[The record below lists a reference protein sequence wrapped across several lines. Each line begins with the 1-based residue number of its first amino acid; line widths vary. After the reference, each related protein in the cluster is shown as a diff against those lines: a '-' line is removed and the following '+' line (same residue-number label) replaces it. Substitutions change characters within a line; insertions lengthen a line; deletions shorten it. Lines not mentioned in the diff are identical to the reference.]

1 MPELPEVET
10 VCRGLRPHMEGAAIA
25 SVQLN
30 RPDLRFPFPDHFANI
45 ITGTRVESITRR
57 AKYIL
62 MNLDNDH
69 TLLTHLG
76 MSGRMLIH
84 PEDTNKHDHVV
95 FYLEDRKVVYR
106 DPRRFGF
113 MDLVPTAHLDSNR
126 FLQSLGIE
134 PLSHELDGLYLQAA
148 FKNKKSIIKT
158 LLLNQSIIAGLGNIY
173 VCEALFDTGI
183 HPESPGH
190 VLNKMQLEKLSM
202 AIKNVLKRAIS
213 AGGSS
218 LQDHRQVDGNLGYF
232 QHQFKVY
239 GRSGEPCM
247 KCQVPIH
254 RLVQSGRSTFFC
266 PSCQAGSII

>member
-10 VCRGLRPHMEGAAIA
+10 VCLGLRPHMEGTVIG

-30 RPDLRFPFPDHFANI
+30 RPDLRFPFPKNFANI
-45 ITGTRVESITRR
+45 VTGARVESIIRR

-62 MNLDNDH
+62 MNLDNGH
-69 TLLTHLG
+69 TLLSHLG

-84 PEDTNKHDHVV
+84 PKDTNQHDHVV
-95 FYLEDRKVVYR
+95 FHLVDGKVVYR

-113 MDLVPTAHLDSNR
+113 MDLVQTSHLDSNR
-126 FLQSLGIE
+126 FLQNLGIE
-134 PLSHELDGLYLQAA
+134 PLSCDLDSLYLQAA
-148 FKNKKSIIKT
+148 FKNKKSPIKT

-183 HPESPGH
+183 HPKKPGCS
-190 VLNKMQLEKLSM
+190 LNEAQLERLCM
-202 AIKNVLKRAIS
+202 AIKNVLKRAIAS
-213 AGGSS
+213 GGSS

-239 GRSGEPCM
+239 GREGEPCLT
-247 KCQVPIH
+247 CQMPIE

-266 PSCQAGSII
+266 PSCQEECAA